1 MSNVI
6 KYNYIRIEGNESKN
20 VTSNYDGFFQ
30 TVGQVVP
37 RENVTLVNDIPEEE
51 SQDIGE
57 LLTSPR
63 SVSEAARLENVL
75 REQEEFL
82 NSRVDAVIAEANIKA
97 DMIIEQANDNA
108 RHIYENS
115 KKDGFD
121 AGYEQGMKAAQDELA
136 KVKAHYESLV
146 HENEEILMKE
156 SQMLEAKVVDT
167 VCKVL
172 DNITG
177 ICISQY
183 ETAIVSMI
191 AKALQKG
198 ENSNSYYIRVSAK
211 DYPVVASHK
220 SELMEC
226 VREDALMD
234 ILPDGDM
241 LPNQCL
247 IETDGNVIDAS
258 LDEQLNNL
266 KTNLKLLAGISI

>member
-37 RENVTLVNDIPEEE
+37 RENLVQVNDIPEEE

-97 DMIIEQANDNA
+97 GMIIEQANDNA